1 MPLPGFLEL
10 FQESLITRSPTCS
23 SAPGKSFYAWIL
35 SFWSFYRVSCWVLNI
50 LLVTTHCM
58 VYFTT
63 WVETVV
69 LKPSSRSLLLL
80 NFLECLRLI
89 RRTVAFTLVNTG
101 FNYVEIKRCV
111 FNGELRMSEKDVR
124 GWNKSK
130 SCPDGE
136 GEGTLSRCVGQVL
149 LSVIIDF
156 IVSWCSAV
164 AQWRLVMWQ
173 SSPTANDARVRLPS
187 STCCCVVQ
195 NLIARGMTSR
205 HYSNY
210 RSLCEK

>member
-1 MPLPGFLEL
+1 
-10 FQESLITRSPTCS
+10 
-23 SAPGKSFYAWIL
+23 
-35 SFWSFYRVSCWVLNI
+35 
-50 LLVTTHCM
+50 M

-111 FNGELRMSEKDVR
+111 FNGELRMSEKGMR

-130 SCPDGE
+130 SCPDGT
-136 GEGTLSRCVGQVL
+136 GRGNSFPMCGTGFAVRNHSVVMWRSCAVAACHVAELSNGKWRSCAPAFINVL
-149 LSVIIDF
+149 LC
-156 IVSWCSAV
+156 CSEFN
-164 AQWRLVMWQ
+164 R
-173 SSPTANDARVRLPS
+173 ARHDVTTL
-187 STCCCVVQ
+187 Q
-195 NLIARGMTSR
+195 
-205 HYSNY
+205 
-210 RSLCEK
+210 